1 MELNSEIR
9 RLQGIIGAMCF
20 LTVGKYRGR
29 SFAYVKNVDFG
40 YCEWVMGLH
49 NPTNQLGL
57 FKDWLLSTTLIV
69 RHRSLAEFFTPCC
82 SPLRYEAEL
91 RGLF

>member
-1 MELNSEIR
+1 MELHSEIR

-20 LTVGKYRGR
+20 LTIGKYKGR

-49 NPTNQLGL
+49 NPKNQLGL
-57 FKDWLLSTTLIV
+57 FKDWLLSTATII
-69 RHRSLAEFFTPCC
+69 RPRSLEEFFTPCRT
-82 SPLRYEAEL
+82 PLRYEAEL